1 MAEVAPTPD
10 AQEHPGPAARRRIMM
25 FVHTLDDRAVCRL
38 TLKVADRLLAMGHE
52 VVLVG
57 ATRSQQATLPPVPA
71 GLPIVELGLGSRGTA
86 FGIIRLASVLRALRP
101 DVVFAHLNGPGRA
114 AVLARAISRV
124 RASVVV
130 VEHVHYPTFYGN
142 RRWLRDRLTAVL
154 YPRANRVAGVSTG
167 VVDDLA
173 ARFPNIRGR
182 TAVLPPTASA
192 LPGAAP
198 PKPPDHP
205 WFQGASRPRLI
216 CSVANV
222 VERKGQDKLIEALA
236 LLHRELDVRL
246 VLVGRFDDPPFR
258 ERLERLTAE
267 LGLQESVWLAGYHAD
282 ASPFIANA
290 DVFALASTTEG
301 CPTVLLEAMAYGVPA
316 VSTDCPVGPSFV
328 LDGGRCGLL
337 VPVGDAVTLADAV
350 RQILC
355 DPDLRQGLIGRGR
368 QRAAQFS
375 PEEVAKAYAQLAED
389 CWREHQRQSAS
400 ARRTS
405 GRCGGKESRFRR

>member
-1 MAEVAPTPD
+1 MAEVAPIP
-10 AQEHPGPAARRRIMM
+10 AAPEHPGPAGRRRIMM
-25 FVHTLDDRAVCRL
+25 FVHALDDRAVCRL
-38 TLKVADRLLAMGHE
+38 TLSVVGRLLAMGHE
-52 VVLVG
+52 VVLVA
-57 ATRSQQATLPPVPA
+57 ATRSQQATLLPVPA
-71 GLPIVELGLGSRGTA
+71 GLPIVELGVGSRGTA
-86 FGIIRLASVLRALRP
+86 LGAIRLASVLRAVRP

-114 AVLARAISRV
+114 AMLARAISRV
-124 RASVVV
+124 PASVVV

-154 YPRANRVAGVSTG
+154 YPRADRVAGVSTG

-173 ARFPNIRGR
+173 ARFPRIRGR
-182 TAVLPPTASA
+182 TAVLPTTAPVP
-192 LPGAAP
+192 PGAAP

-205 WFQGASRPRLI
+205 WFQGANRPKLI

-236 LLHRELDVRL
+236 LIRPELDVRL

-282 ASPFIANA
+282 ALPFIANA

-301 CPTVLLEAMAYGVPA
+301 CSTVLVEAIAYGVPA

-337 VPVGDAVTLADAV
+337 VPVGDAVALADAV
-350 RQILC
+350 RQVLN
-355 DPDLRQGLIGRGR
+355 DPELRRGLIRRGR

-375 PEEVAKAYAQLAED
+375 PEEVARAYAELAED
-389 CWREHQRQSAS
+389 CWRERQSAS
-400 ARRTS
+400 ARRS
-405 GRCGGKESRFRR
+405 RPGRMGGKGSRSRR